1 MDRRTFIGIVAV
13 GLLADPHVAN
23 GQTAG
28 RLPVVG
34 VLVTDIPSNLSLP
47 ILLQGLRDLGY
58 IDGKNIVIAV
68 RSAGGTPDA
77 FPARAAELVQL
88 KVDVIFATGPAA
100 TRAAQA
106 ATSTIPIVAIDLET
120 DPVQAGWARNLGR
133 PGGNITGLFLDF
145 PSLAGKWLELLK
157 EAAPA
162 VRRIGLLW
170 DSTTGSAQLT
180 AAKAAAP
187 RFKLDPQVIEF
198 RHADDLDVALNAGV
212 AAGVRAIVLLSS
224 PLVSTHSSQLADF
237 VVKNRLPAISPF
249 RRFADA
255 GGLMSYGPDFDDFRL
270 RSASYVDKILKG
282 ARPSDLPIQQP
293 AKFELVINLKTAKA
307 LGLTIPQSLLQR
319 ADEVIQ

>member
-1 MDRRTFIGIVAV
+1 MHRRAFIGVVAV
-13 GLLADPHVAN
+13 GLLADTHVAD
-23 GQTAG
+23 GQTRG

-34 VLVTDIPSNLSLP
+34 VLVTDIPNNLSLP
-47 ILLQGLRDLGY
+47 ILRQGLRDLGY

-68 RSAGGTPDA
+68 RSADGTPDA

-88 KVDVIFATGPAA
+88 KVDVIFTTGPAA
-100 TRAAQA
+100 TSAAKA
-106 ATSTIPIVAIDLET
+106 ATTTIPIVAIDLET

-162 VRRIGLLW
+162 VRRIGLVW
-170 DSTTGSAQLT
+170 DSTTGSAQLI
-180 AAKAAAP
+180 AAKAAAL
-187 RFKLDPQVIEF
+187 RFKLDPQVIGF
-198 RHADDLDVALNAGV
+198 RNADDLDAALIAGV
-212 AAGVRAIVLLSS
+212 SAGARAIVLLSS
-224 PLVSTHSSQLADF
+224 PLVSTNSSQLAEF
-237 VVKNRLPAISPF
+237 VVTKGLPAISPF

-270 RSASYVDKILKG
+270 RSATYVDNILKG
-282 ARPSDLPIQQP
+282 AKPSDLPIQQP
-293 AKFELVINLKTAKA
+293 TKFELVLNLKTARS